1 MHKFK
6 LTKQSSM
13 ALIIVFS
20 MVLSLLSPTMTLF
33 KASENDS
40 VIKNLTII
48 PKKQESYK
56 PGNSIMISADWELP
70 EDNAEKMWEAGDTF
84 ELKIPAGLTPK
95 DMPIELKDPKT
106 GIIYGTGRYDASKQ
120 GFVFTFTDEIEGMK
134 NRKGGFM
141 LGFTVD
147 EHDNDTATDVPLVF
161 ESDNQH
167 TINLGTINVGQG
179 SEVGIED
186 QYIPN
191 GDPITEDLVQ
201 KGAMG
206 AVDYSTGIVTWYL
219 RVNYDGKHVGEIN
232 VQDKIGDHHVLIKD
246 SVRVYERFT
255 NGTNVYPAITG
266 PDGEDKTDVTDSLLL
281 TTHDKGFDVTVHTRD
296 IGLDSN
302 GKMVRSY
309 YELEYKTQYDG
320 TSDEQY
326 VMLNNTIYGKAGDHE
341 RESEASAEYF
351 ASGWGSATNA
361 QGYLTLKKIDS
372 DTGEGLSGAEFRL
385 VHGTYPDQ
393 AFTVTTDE
401 NGVAKVE
408 GGMYGDKVLEGK
420 YKVTEIKAPSGYQKL
435 EEDKW
440 VLVKFDDE
448 IQSYEIVIEND
459 KLPEETPELTQLTV
473 EKQWD
478 GLADDEEKPEILVEL
493 FEKGNKEPVRTA
505 IFKNG
510 RESFTFK

>member
-341 RESEASAEYF
+341 
-351 ASGWGSATNA
+351 
-361 QGYLTLKKIDS
+361 
-372 DTGEGLSGAEFRL
+372 
-385 VHGTYPDQ
+385 
-393 AFTVTTDE
+393 
-401 NGVAKVE
+401 
-408 GGMYGDKVLEGK
+408 
-420 YKVTEIKAPSGYQKL
+420 
-435 EEDKW
+435 
-440 VLVKFDDE
+440 
-448 IQSYEIVIEND
+448 
-459 KLPEETPELTQLTV
+459 
-473 EKQWD
+473 
-478 GLADDEEKPEILVEL
+478 
-493 FEKGNKEPVRTA
+493 
-505 IFKNG
+505 
-510 RESFTFK
+510 